1 MNYFKSFSYILLC
14 YNVFTLKVNRKIS
27 YDVVEKLKNI
37 FSENDVHWKQIG
49 AYNTVLVNGEFIKLE
64 EYLKNSKT
72 SLDLILK
79 DETNDITNSFVKTFF
94 DISNTFYTFLKCK
107 YSFLVAKL
115 LKFINTCISSY
126 KMFEKPIH
134 TQIIRKFI
142 NLLLKKFKKMKLHFS
157 KAIFRL
163 FYLND
168 LSENLKS
175 SDQTLL
181 ISLLTINTF
190 LCKKENKVSEIV
202 NFKIKNVETPTGESI
217 FIDDEDRDFFKL
229 VNQLIYSLENFL
241 STNCIYEFA
250 ILDHYV
256 YDIYNNIIEIKEYSS
271 IEKESEKSE
280 KSKQSEKSEECEKSE
295 KSEESEQSEQSKQS
309 EESEESEESKESE
322 EPKNFN
328 KFEVSEK
335 LKNFEKF
342 LSDNFNKWFE
352 RLEKLKLEDAVF
364 PDNLEKIYDSQYLLL
379 KEVFGNKSD
388 LKFPPMQFG
397 MKTKKYTTEIIEDV
411 EKSYDMRQVLKYQI
425 YLVEFIVS
433 IFIVK
438 IRHIILPIQN
448 IHNEKET
455 FDELKLLVNCFVAYT
470 DKFIPKNYPP
480 ILLRFIS
487 ELKNTLLTD
496 LKQPKEVLLLSKE
509 TIKLLMLDSNIVTES
524 QNNIDNLDFYLS
536 ISMSNLIEKI
546 QKFHYFDSFKK
557 IFEILLQE
565 SDTTDH
571 LYSIQT
577 DDRKDAKVFLS
588 NLEIEA
594 DLCSLLSNTR
604 KNLLLLWSFLNGID
618 HSKYFKFTNSNNNLL
633 YPLSPKKNIK
643 KKTLQEYLI
652 PSFDNIFLYMAHV
665 YKNTNDL
672 RFRMILL
679 PILVHFKNTEWILY
693 KENKKKISKKITSI
707 QRTLILAANSLQY
720 YEVNK
725 CKVAELNKSISRK
738 FDIKLDKLN
747 NLHLQILL
755 KTKIYK
761 YDKNEILEYINGVID
776 TNTFSDI
783 LDVTNKK
790 YLTGVQFVHR
800 GLLMDILNLSQ
811 DIALN
816 IISYQHVFKFKT
828 LILHYLVV
836 KIYTKLEYTFQFPL
850 RLTKYR
856 IMAIRK
862 YLKELNNIEH
872 TSPLLLDLQ
881 DTCQSYLNIFEN
893 ISEKNI
899 KLFQNQINDQIKAYG
914 VIEFNINYK
923 FKSFNDYYAS
933 LKNDIETFKKY
944 LKDTPRNKL
953 LNFENSLVSFLFKR
967 NILV

>member
-14 YNVFTLKVNRKIS
+14 CNVFTLKVDCKIS

-37 FSENDVHWKQIG
+37 FSENDEHWKLIG
-49 AYNTVLVNGEFIKLE
+49 AHNNIIVNGELVRFENYLE
-64 EYLKNSKT
+64 NSKT
-72 SLDLILK
+72 SLDSILK
-79 DETNDITNSFVKTFF
+79 DKTNDITNSFLKKFF

-107 YSFLVAKL
+107 YSILVTKL
-115 LKFINTCISSY
+115 LKFINKCIRSY
-126 KMFEKPIH
+126 KRLKEPIH
-134 TQIIRKFI
+134 KDIIKKI
-142 NLLLKKFKKMKLHFS
+142 IKLLLEKFKNMKSHFS

-190 LCKKENKVSEIV
+190 LCKEEKKVSEIG
-202 NFKIKNVETPTGESI
+202 NFEIENVKILTAEFI

-241 STNCIYEFA
+241 STNCSYEFTT
-250 ILDHYV
+250 LDHNV
-256 YDIYNNIIEIKEYSS
+256 YDVYNNIIKIKESSS
-271 IEKESEKSE
+271 IE
-280 KSKQSEKSEECEKSE
+280 EKSE
-295 KSEESEQSEQSKQS
+295 KSENLQK
-309 EESEESEESKESE
+309 
-322 EPKNFN
+322 
-328 KFEVSEK
+328 
-335 LKNFEKF
+335 FEKF
-342 LSDNFNKWFE
+342 IEDNFNNQFE
-352 RLEKLKLEDAVF
+352 HFEKLKLEDAVF
-364 PDNLEKIYDSQYLLL
+364 ADNLKNIYDSQYLLL
-379 KEVFGNKSD
+379 KEVFGNESD
-388 LKFPPMQFG
+388 LKFPLMQFG
-397 MKTKKYTTEIIEDV
+397 MKTKKNTTEIIEDV

-433 IFIVK
+433 IFFVK

-448 IHNEKET
+448 IHYEKET
-455 FDELKLLVNCFVAYT
+455 FDELELLVDCFVDYI

-480 ILLRFIS
+480 ILLRFIN

-496 LKQPKEVLLLSKE
+496 LKQSKEVLLLSQK
-509 TIKLLMLDSNIVTES
+509 TIKLLMLDSNTVTES
-524 QNNIDNLDFYLS
+524 QNNIDNLDLYLS

-546 QKFHYFDSFKK
+546 LEFHYIESFKK

-565 SDTTDH
+565 SNTTDH
-571 LYSIQT
+571 FYSMQT
-577 DDRKDAKVFLS
+577 DDRKDAKIFLS

-604 KNLLLLWSFLNGID
+604 KNLLLLWSFLDKID
-618 HSKYFKFTNSNNNLL
+618 ATKYFKYTDSSKDLI
-633 YPLSPKKNIK
+633 PLSPRYNRKKGAIK
-643 KKTLQEYLI
+643 KESLQEYLI
-652 PSFDNIFLYMAHV
+652 PSFDNIFLYTAHV

-679 PILVHFKNTEWILY
+679 PVLVHFKNTEWILY
-693 KENKKKISKKITSI
+693 KEDKKKISKKITSI
-707 QRTLILAANSLQY
+707 QRTLILATNSLQY

-725 CKVAELNKSISRK
+725 CKVAELNQSISSK
-738 FDIKLDKLN
+738 FNIKLDNMKD
-747 NLHLQILL
+747 LHLQILF

-783 LDVTNKK
+783 LDIKNKT
-790 YLTGVQFVHR
+790 YLTGVQFVHH
-800 GLLMDILNLSQ
+800 GLVTDILNLSQ

-816 IISYQHVFKFKT
+816 IISYQHILKFKT

-836 KIYTKLEYTFQFPL
+836 KIYTKLEYTFKFPI

-856 IMAIRK
+856 ITAIRK
-862 YLKELNNIEH
+862 YLKELNNIED

-881 DTCQSYLNIFEN
+881 DICQTYLNIFEN

-899 KLFQNQINDQIKAYG
+899 KLFQNQINDQIKTYG
-914 VIEFNINYK
+914 VIKFNINYK

-944 LKDTPRNKL
+944 LMDTPRNKL
-953 LNFENSLVSFLFKR
+953 LNFENSLVVSMIF
-967 NILV
+967 